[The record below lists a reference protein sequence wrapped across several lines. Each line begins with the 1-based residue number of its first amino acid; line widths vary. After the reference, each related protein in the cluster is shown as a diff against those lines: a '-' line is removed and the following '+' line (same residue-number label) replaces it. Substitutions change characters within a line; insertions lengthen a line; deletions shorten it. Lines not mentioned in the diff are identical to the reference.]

1 MLTGWADAGSRG
13 CLAGGGGRSPG
24 HGSPPPRDHRDG
36 PAGTIGRVTQNNPY
50 RLPRHAV
57 PVRYDIHLEP
67 DLDTATFAGSVSID
81 IDVRESLPEL
91 VLNAAE
97 LEIHDAAFVPAAGSP
112 LPCTTIDADPDTERV
127 RFVFPETLPTGRG
140 FLNISFDGVLNDKLR
155 GFYRSTYTREDGS
168 EGVLATTQF
177 ESTNAR
183 RAFPCYDEPDL
194 KAVFSV
200 TLVVDENLTAISCG
214 PVISEESGD
223 DGRRTVKFA
232 DTMVLSTYLVA
243 FVVGDLEATEP
254 VDVNGTPMR
263 IVHVPGKGHLTGFAM
278 EAGSFALRFLE
289 DYYGSPYPDRKI
301 DMLAIPDFAFGA
313 MENLGAVTFRETLL
327 LADPATATEAELTRM
342 ADVISHELAHMW
354 FGDLVTMR
362 WWNGIWL
369 KEAFA
374 TFMEV
379 MTVDAFR
386 PEWRRWD
393 QFGQEKAAAFDTD
406 ALGST
411 RPIEFEVVSPDD
423 AEAMYDVLTYE
434 KGAAV
439 VRMME
444 QYLTPEVFRRG
455 VRLYL
460 ERHAYG
466 NTETTD
472 LWDALEEASGVPVRA
487 TMDTWIFQGG
497 HPVVDIGRD
506 GSVVTLTQKRF
517 RYLGSDDTT
526 WSVPVVLRMGS
537 PDGPVEHRV
546 LLDSTRTE
554 IDLGFEPDWI
564 VGNAGAGGFYR
575 VHYQPAD
582 FGALVSQ
589 ASELLTPA
597 ERFALVDDTWAS
609 VLATQVRTGDFLE
622 LARGLCFEIDLGVWR
637 GLAGGLGTFH
647 RLLPADLRPRLGRKV
662 SPLAGAAL
670 DIVGYEPAPDEDPL
684 TRELRGLLITVMGN
698 LVEDRAVRS
707 RCHTLVDTY
716 LEDPAAVEPELAAAA
731 VSVVANEGERRYFD
745 LFLERYRN
753 ATTPQEEV
761 RFLFALARF
770 PQAEL
775 FDRVLEMCLSEVRTQ
790 NAPYVLR
797 TCLQHRDLGTRAWD
811 FVERHWDEL
820 MKRFPSNS
828 IPRMVG
834 GAAYLSAPETAAR
847 VEAFLGSHPVPQ
859 GELQVAQTLEKLK
872 VELGLRSRIATELDL

>member
-1 MLTGWADAGSRG
+1 M
-13 CLAGGGGRSPG
+13 
-24 HGSPPPRDHRDG
+24 
-36 PAGTIGRVTQNNPY
+36 TQNNPY
-50 RLPRHAV
+50 RLPRHAL
-57 PVRYDIHLEP
+57 PVRYEIHLEP
-67 DLDTATFAGSVSID
+67 DLAAAEFSGSVTIEM
-81 IDVRESLPEL
+81 DVTEARTEV
-91 VLNAAE
+91 VLNAVE
-97 LEIHDAAFVPAAGSP
+97 LDIHEARFEPATGSP
-112 LPCTTIDADPDTERV
+112 LDCTAIETDPETERV
-127 RFVFPETLPTGRG
+127 RFVFGEALPTGRG
-140 FLNISFDGVLNDKLR
+140 RLHVTFDGILNDKLR

-183 RAFPCYDEPDL
+183 RAFPCFDEPDL

-200 TLVVDENLTAISCG
+200 TLVVDEALTAISCG
-214 PVISEESGD
+214 PVIHEESGP
-223 DGRRTVKFA
+223 DGRRTVRFA

-243 FVVGDLEATEP
+243 FVVGELDATDP

-263 IVHVPGKGHLTGFAM
+263 IVHVPGKGHLTTFAQ
-278 EAGSFALRFLE
+278 EAGTFALEFLE
-289 DYYGSPYPDRKI
+289 DYYVIAYPDRKI

-393 QFGQEKAAAFDTD
+393 QFGQERAAAFDTD
-406 ALGST
+406 ALAST

-444 QYLTPEVFRRG
+444 QYLTPETFRQG

-466 NTETTD
+466 NTETSD
-472 LWDALEEASGVPVRA
+472 LWDALEEASGVPVRS

-497 HPVVDIGRD
+497 HPLVRVERQ
-506 GSVVTLTQKRF
+506 GSVLTLSQKRF
-517 RYLGSDDTT
+517 RYQGEDSTI
-526 WSVPVVLRMGS
+526 WSVPVVLRVGS
-537 PDGPVEHRV
+537 PDGPREHRV
-546 LLDSTRTE
+546 LLDQTSVE
-554 IDLGFEPDWI
+554 IDLGFEPDW
-564 VGNAGAGGFYR
+564 VVVNAGASGFYR
-575 VHYQPAD
+575 VHYPAAD
-582 FGALVSQ
+582 FRDLVRK
-589 ASELLTPA
+589 ASEILTPA

-609 VLATQVRTGDFLE
+609 VLAAQVPSGDFLD

-637 GLAGGLGTFH
+637 GLAGGLGTLS
-647 RLLPADLRPRLGRKV
+647 RLLPPEVRARFGERV
-662 SPLAGAAL
+662 APLAGAAL

-698 LVEDRAVRS
+698 IVEDPAVRE
-707 RCHTLVDTY
+707 RCRVLVDDY
-716 LEDPAAVEPELAAAA
+716 LDEAAAVEPELAAAA
-731 VSVVANEGERRYFD
+731 VTVVATEGERRYFD
-745 LFLERYRN
+745 LFLDRYRN

-770 PQAEL
+770 PQSEL
-775 FDRVLEMCLSEVRTQ
+775 FDRVLEMCLTEVRTQ

-797 TCLQHRDLGTRAWD
+797 TCLQHRDLGPRAWE
-811 FVERHWDEL
+811 FVESHWDEL
-820 MKRFPSNS
+820 TERFPSNS
-828 IPRMVG
+828 IPRMVS
-834 GAAYLSAPETAAR
+834 GAASLSTPEIAAR
-847 VEAFLGSHPVPQ
+847 VENFLRSHPVPQ
-859 GELQVAQTLEKLK
+859 GELQVAQTLEKLE
-872 VELGLRSRIATELDL
+872 VEVALRRRVAVELDL

>member
-1 MLTGWADAGSRG
+1 
-13 CLAGGGGRSPG
+13 
-24 HGSPPPRDHRDG
+24 
-36 PAGTIGRVTQNNPY
+36 
-50 RLPRHAV
+50 V
-57 PVRYDIHLEP
+57 PVRYEIHLEP
-67 DLDTATFAGSVSID
+67 DLDAATFSGTVVIE
-81 IDVRESLPEL
+81 IDVMRSSPEL
-91 VLNAAE
+91 VLNAIE
-97 LEIHDAAFVPAAGSP
+97 LDIHDVWFEPGVGSP
-112 LPCTTIDADPDTERV
+112 VPCEAVEPDPGTERV
-127 RFVFPETLPTGRG
+127 RFVFPEALPTGRG
-140 FLNISFDGVLNDKLR
+140 RLNITFDGILNDKLR
-155 GFYRSTYTREDGS
+155 GFYRSTYTRTDGT

-183 RAFPCYDEPDL
+183 RAFPCFDEPDL

-200 TLVVDENLTAISCG
+200 TLVVDEALTAISCG
-214 PVISEESGD
+214 PVISEESGG
-223 DGRRTVKFA
+223 DGRKTVRFA

-243 FVVGDLEATEP
+243 FVVGDLEATDP
-254 VDVNGTPMR
+254 IDVGGTPMR
-263 IVHVPGKGHLTGFAM
+263 IVHVPGRGALTGFAT

-289 DYYGSPYPDRKI
+289 DYYGSPYPDRKL

-374 TFMEV
+374 TFMEI
-379 MTVDAFR
+379 MTVDSFR

-393 QFGQEKAAAFDTD
+393 QFGRERAAAFDTD

-411 RPIEFEVVSPDD
+411 RPIEFEVVSPED

-472 LWDALEEASGVPVRA
+472 LWDALEEASGAPVRS

-497 HPVVDIGRD
+497 HPVIHVERR
-506 GSVVTLTQKRF
+506 GSVVTLSQRRF
-517 RYLGSDDTT
+517 RYVGEDDTL
-526 WSVPVVLRMGS
+526 WSVPVVLRLGS

-546 LLDSTRTE
+546 LLDSAATE
-554 IDLGFEPDWI
+554 IDLGFDPEWL
-564 VGNAGAGGFYR
+564 VGNAGANGFYR
-575 VHYQPAD
+575 VHYHPD
-582 FGALVSQ
+582 EFRHLVGQ

-609 VLATQVRTGDFLE
+609 VLAARVRADDFLE

-637 GLAGGLGTFH
+637 GLADGLGTLN
-647 RLLPADLRPRLGRKV
+647 RLLPPELRSRFGERV
-662 SPLAGAAL
+662 APLAGAAL
-670 DIVGYEPAPDEDPL
+670 DIVGYEPAPDEGPL
-684 TRELRGLLITVMGN
+684 TRELRGLLVTVMGN
-698 LVEDRAVRS
+698 IVEDRAVRE
-707 RCHTLVDTY
+707 RCRTLVDTY
-716 LEDPAAVEPELAAAA
+716 LEDPTAVEPELAAAA
-731 VSVVANEGERRYFD
+731 VSVVASEGEPRYFD
-745 LFLERYRN
+745 LFVDRYRH
-753 ATTPQEEV
+753 ADTPQEEV
-761 RFLFALARF
+761 RFLYALARF
-770 PQAEL
+770 PQPEL
-775 FDRVLEMCLSEVRTQ
+775 FDRVLEMCLVEVRTQ

-797 TCLQHRDLGTRAWD
+797 ICLQHRDLGTRAWD

-820 MKRFPSNS
+820 MERFPSNS
-828 IPRMVG
+828 IPRMIG
-834 GAAYLSAPETAAR
+834 GAAHLSTPDAAAR
-847 VEAFLGSHPVPQ
+847 VETFLSSHPVPQ

-872 VELGLRSRIATELDL
+872 VEVALRGRLSTELLL